1 MAACSRVESLMRRAD
16 AMAAQVGAD
25 LAELTVEACSMH
37 PALRRAV
44 MIGRALEARDIAV
57 ELSRTPTKLAPG
69 MSRAE
74 VMAVLAGEARI
85 WVGMMDAAQFLGV
98 ATISLSRIV
107 ADVAA
112 GRKPRTRLRIR
123 PFQTE
128 PTPRWLVS
136 DIRDELSAVH
146 VRR

>member
-1 MAACSRVESLMRRAD
+1 MAACSRVEGLMRRAD
-16 AMAAQVGAD
+16 AMAEQAGSD
-25 LAELTVEACSMH
+25 LAVLTVEASSMH
-37 PALRRAV
+37 PALRRAA

-57 ELSRTPTKLAPG
+57 ELARVPTKLAPG

-85 WVGMMDAAQFLGV
+85 WVGRKDAAQFLGV
-98 ATISLSRIV
+98 HPMSLSRI
-107 ADVAA
+107 ASDVAA
-112 GRKPRTRLRIR
+112 GRTPRTRLRIR
-123 PFQTE
+123 PFQTK

>member
-1 MAACSRVESLMRRAD
+1 MAACSRVEGLMRRAD

-25 LAELTVEACSMH
+25 LAVLTVEASSMQ
-37 PALRRAV
+37 PVLRRAV

-57 ELSRTPTKLAPG
+57 ELSRTPIKLAPG

-85 WVGMMDAAQFLGV
+85 WVGMRDAAQFLGV
-98 ATISLSRIV
+98 TRMTLSRIV

-112 GRKPRTRLRIR
+112 GRTPRTLLRIR
-123 PFQTE
+123 PFRTE
-128 PTPRWLVS
+128 PASRWLVS
-136 DIRDELSAVH
+136 DIREELSAVQ